1 MTKFFLI
8 VSAIFFA
15 KALLAQTLSPIVVA
29 GSIVNAWTQGSVRST
44 EKPFDLAIQG
54 KGFFVLQQSNGEH
67 AFSRYGEMSLNSE
80 GFLVHSASQNTV
92 LGYCG
97 ANLEPINLSRFAQ
110 NTDGSV
116 VKSFTTKLDGTI
128 AALYANVTL
137 HKTC

>member
-1 MTKFFLI
+1 MST
-8 VSAIFFA
+8 IFFTKTLQGQA
-15 KALLAQTLSPIVVA
+15 LSPIVAA

-44 EKPFDLAIQG
+44 EKPFDLSIQG
-54 KGFFVLQQSNGEH
+54 KGFFVLQQLNGEH

-80 GFLVHSASQNTV
+80 GFLVHSASQNIV

-116 VKSFTTKLDGTI
+116 VKSFTTEIDGTI
-128 AALYANVTL
+128 AAHYTNGTV
-137 HKTC
+137 HKTCSIALAIF